1 MITAKVFLLIMMVS
15 SPMMYFHRLTDSTG
29 YHRLQQLDG
38 RNIVNHQREKN
49 HLLVRQDEQKVM
61 PADQK
66 RNRIHAHLQV
76 MWGRGLL
83 VEGRIELRKTKIKTN
98 ILHLMIQKEQGGKI
112 IQGIEEKT
120 EDPH

>member
-1 MITAKVFLLIMMVS
+1 
-15 SPMMYFHRLTDSTG
+15 MMYFHRLTDSTG

-38 RNIVNHQREKN
+38 RNIVNHQREKS
-49 HLLVRQDEQKVM
+49 HLLARQDEQKVM
-61 PADQK
+61 PVDQK